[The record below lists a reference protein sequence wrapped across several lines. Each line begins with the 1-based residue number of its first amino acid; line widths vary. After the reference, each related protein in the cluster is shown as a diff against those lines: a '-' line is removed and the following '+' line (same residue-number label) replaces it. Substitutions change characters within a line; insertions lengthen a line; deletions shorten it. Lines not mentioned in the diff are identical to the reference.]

1 MLLRSLPESN
11 NDSNTLVASNYWS
24 QNYENLVRKE
34 LLFGIGKQKIN
45 TTSDKTEKT
54 MVTY

>member
-24 QNYENLVRKE
+24 QNYENLMQKE
-34 LLFGIGKQKIN
+34 LLFEIGKQKIN

-54 MVTY
+54 TVTY